1 MISKKEII
9 NDWASNL
16 VELTIYSSSR
26 LLKIYE
32 PFVLGIELFKVPGEE
47 KYRPIFVCYPLW
59 KKDIKKCFEE
69 PVFMQEI
76 CNNKGLQFNVFYE
89 KHRDFFREALICT
102 KEQAPIL
109 DNKNVALGQLVE
121 VVEKQFSE
129 GIVKAS
135 PVGQVKLLEA
145 QFIAAVY
152 FNDIRLSEKTLDRI
166 RKLIVTYDSK
176 FLEWKYGKLDDWLT
190 DLELIRVNREKLVYQ
205 IEINKQDKKIAKL
218 KSALL
223 LP

>member
-16 VELTIYSSSR
+16 AELTIYSSNK
-26 LLKIYE
+26 LLKIYGL
-32 PFVLGIELFKVPGEE
+32 FVLGIELFKLPGEE

-59 KKDIKKCFEE
+59 KKDVKKCLEE

-76 CNNKGLQFNVFYE
+76 CDHKGLQFDVLYK
-89 KHRDFFREALICT
+89 KHGDLLQEALVCT
-102 KEQAPIL
+102 KEQASIL
-109 DNKNVALGQLVE
+109 DNKSVTLEQLVE
-121 VVEKQFSE
+121 VIEKQFSE

-145 QFIAAVY
+145 QFLAAVY
-152 FNDIRLSEKTLDRI
+152 GNDVKLAKKILDRI
-166 RKLIVTYDSK
+166 RKLVVAYDPK
-176 FLEWKYGKLDDWLT
+176 FLEWKYGKLDNWLT
-190 DLELIRVNREKLVYQ
+190 DLELIIISREKLLDQ